1 MASAPACMKRSESDA
16 ALYVASDATDAI
28 DDAMRLDVHS
38 ALAGADVRPWS
49 AAQPPQPAQPA
60 QPAPSTP
67 SAHATPPPVLALDAV
82 GNPPLDTAQRDCES
96 ADGASA
102 ARASEPSA
110 SVYQRVKQHVH
121 TVATN
126 ATVHSGLERDRRH
139 GMWLCLVNLHLG
151 KRIIAQRAVLY
162 SIVLYANAR
171 VEHAT
176 LAASVAWNAIAFV
189 SLIGMVRVRD
199 ALKPAEAL
207 AVALAASVWLL
218 ALGCATGSVGR
229 LGVTHVITTA
239 ATAEAAL
246 DALLL
251 FARLCGSLSEPRAVC
266 KSDRSVQ

>member
-1 MASAPACMKRSESDA
+1 MKRSESDA
-16 ALYVASDATDAI
+16 ALYVASGASDVIGDALRTT
-28 DDAMRLDVHS
+28 LDT
-38 ALAGADVRPWS
+38 ALASADAGVQS
-49 AAQPPQPAQPA
+49 APPPQPR
-60 QPAPSTP
+60 
-67 SAHATPPPVLALDAV
+67 PPPPPPPSPPSPPPKPTAATGVVGEARSDA
-82 GNPPLDTAQRDCES
+82 AQHDCES
-96 ADGASA
+96 AIGTSS

-151 KRIIAQRAVLY
+151 KRIIAQRVVLY
-162 SIVLYANAR
+162 SIALYANAR
-171 VEHAT
+171 VAHAT
-176 LAASVAWNAIAFV
+176 LSASVLWNAIGTV
-189 SLIGMVRVRD
+189 SLLGMVRVRD

-218 ALGCATGSVGR
+218 ALGCATGSVVR
-229 LGVTHVITTA
+229 IGVTHVITTA

-251 FARLCGSLSEPRAVC
+251 FARLCASVTEPHAAC